1 MTFEILE
8 DRKVQLLLAGA
19 LIAYISLVNNNV
31 LPSSVKNIVN
41 NSYVKI
47 AILML
52 IGLRANYDV
61 MTAVLLAVAF
71 VVTLNCAN
79 QTEGFAENDLA
90 KVPEDELPTEPTV
103 FEKKNFQGRFA
114 FLKEGKDN
122 SPRVSQVRSLF
133 VPDGWTVV
141 AYPKR
146 RFKGVPIEYQGM
158 MFVKNI
164 KMKSM
169 FVKKGTRMTLD
180 DWDAIERS

>member
-1 MTFEILE
+1 MTFEMLE
-8 DRKVQLLLAGA
+8 DKKVQLLLAGA

-31 LPSSVKNIVN
+31 LPDSVKNIVN

-47 AILML
+47 AVLML

-79 QTEGFAENDLA
+79 QTEGFAQ
-90 KVPEDELPTEPTV
+90 EDELPTEPTV
-103 FEKKNFQGRFA
+103 FEKKKFQGRHA

-122 SPRVSQVRSLF
+122 SAQISQVKSLF
-133 VPDGWTVV
+133 IPEGWTVV

-146 RFKGVPIEYQGM
+146 RLKGVPTEYQGQ
-158 MFVKNI
+158 MFIEEI
-164 KMKSM
+164 KMKSV
-169 FVKKGTRMTLD
+169 FVKKGPMKLA
-180 DWDAIERS
+180 DWDELERS